1 MKRTRIIA
9 LLFAILCAACSH
21 TTAQPSDNDLRVL
34 SWNIL
39 HGGRDDGDDIGPQRV
54 IEIIRLSNADIV
66 ALQETYGSGERIA
79 QALGFNFHPRGTNV
93 SILSRYPV
101 LEDISVFEEFKC
113 VGALIERPDGS
124 RAAVYSI
131 WLPYDKEIWEEGTR
145 DTTNTQSMLDA
156 CQSSAR
162 DLKQIH
168 ALITNRLAD
177 DQYKDIPIIIAG
189 DFNSMSHLDYTEVAQ
204 DQYQAVIEWPTS
216 RVLIDQSY
224 RDAYRETHPA
234 IDRAADRTW
243 TPRFPRQQQD
253 RIDFIYYNA
262 KTIRAKQT
270 QIIDEHPVKFPS
282 DHAALLAVFEPHQP
296 QSATSTINAMTY
308 NIRHGVG
315 TDLKLDL
322 DRIAKVLQQHNPDI
336 VALQEVDLRAS
347 RSNSTNQAAD
357 LAKQLDMHPAFAQFM
372 PFQGGH
378 YGIAILSRFPI
389 TRVQSIPLPVG
400 NEPRAALAVDTRL
413 PNNQIVTVIAVHFDW
428 VNDDTYRYAQA
439 KTLAEWI
446 DQQHNPIVL
455 MGDLNDTPGSRTLK
469 LFTERA
475 IEANKPN
482 DNRFT
487 FSSTDPKSEIDFIF
501 CIPPQRW
508 TPSEAQVIHE
518 PLASDHRPV
527 TATLQLKP

>member
-1 MKRTRIIA
+1 MKHTPFHA
-9 LLFAILCAACSH
+9 LLLAILCFACAPLN
-21 TTAQPSDNDLRVL
+21 AQPSPDDLSVL

-39 HGGRDDGDDIGPQRV
+39 HGGRDDGPDIGPQRV
-54 IEIIRLSNADIV
+54 IEIIHKSNADIV
-66 ALQETYGSGERIA
+66 ALQETYGSGQRIA

-124 RAAVYSI
+124 RAAIYSI

-145 DTTNTQSMLDA
+145 DTNNTRSMLDA

-168 ALITNRLAD
+168 ALITDRLAD
-177 DQYKDIPIIIAG
+177 DKYKDVPIIIAG
-189 DFNSMSHLDYTEVAQ
+189 DFNSMSHLDYTQIAQ
-204 DQYQAVIEWPTS
+204 DQYQAVIEWHTS
-216 RVLIDQSY
+216 RVLIEQGF

-234 IDRAADRTW
+234 IDRQADRTW
-243 TPRFPRQQQD
+243 TPRFPAQEQD

-270 QIIDEHPVKFPS
+270 QVIDTHPVKFPS
-282 DHAALLAVFEPHQP
+282 DHAALLAVFEPRPPQP
-296 QSATSTINAMTY
+296 ANATINAMTY

-315 TDLKLDL
+315 TDNKLDL
-322 DRIAKVLQQHNPDI
+322 ARIADVLQQHNPDI
-336 VALQEVDLRAS
+336 IALQEVDLRAA
-347 RSNSTNQAAD
+347 RSDDTNQAAY
-357 LAKQLDMHPAFAQFM
+357 LANQLNMHPAFARFM
-372 PFQGGH
+372 PFQGGN

-389 TRVQSIPLPVG
+389 TRVQSIPLPKG
-400 NEPRAALAVDTRL
+400 NEPRVALAVDTRL
-413 PNNQIVTVIAVHFDW
+413 PNDQIVTVIAVHFDW

-439 KTLAEWI
+439 ETLAAWI
-446 DQQHNPIVL
+446 DQQSTPCIL
-455 MGDLNDTPGSRTLK
+455 MGDLNDTPASRTLK
-469 LFTERA
+469 LFTDRA
-475 IEANKPN
+475 IEANKPD

-487 FSSTDPKSEIDFIF
+487 FSSTDPQSEIDFIF

-508 TPSEAQVIHE
+508 TPSQAQVIDE

-527 TATLQLKP
+527 TATLQLHP